1 MYNMNSLIKKGIT
14 SLLTL
19 ILFSS
24 IFTITS
30 CSFEDD
36 IVLEPGNFVFYN
48 NSDIHYDLT
57 IINTDSENQTI
68 VSESILKGNSQVSI
82 PLQKGYSYEAT
93 AVEIVSGEGDIYIYT
108 KVFIIGAHQDTE
120 WCIPNE

>member
-1 MYNMNSLIKKGIT
+1 MNSLIKKGIT